1 MKPEMILLLWA
12 VALAFVQVLIA
23 VQGAVMQVGLPT
35 LAGNRDKV
43 LGLSGWA
50 GRAQRAHRN
59 MMENLPLFLA
69 LVFVGVA
76 VGKSNEMTVLGAQLF
91 FWGRFAYALLYIGG
105 ITWLRTG
112 AWFVSVIGM
121 VLMFVQLIK

>member
-12 VALAFVQVLIA
+12 VVLAFVQVLMA
-23 VQGAVMQVGLPT
+23 VTGAFLQVGLPM
-35 LAGNRDKV
+35 LAGNREKFPEIT
-43 LGLSGWA
+43 GWA

-59 MMENLPLFLA
+59 MMENLPLFIA

-76 VGKSNEMTVLGAQLF
+76 VQKGNEITVLGAQLF

-105 ITWLRTG
+105 IPWLRTG
-112 AWFVSVIGM
+112 AWFVSVAGM
-121 VLMFVQLIK
+121 VMMFLQLL